1 MYHGIAFSSESDPSL
16 YTILLLI
23 DWPVTVPDWRR
34 VPSLLCFMLARRHV
48 LQLLCNFGLLC
59 QHPWIVQCIFVPVD
73 CGEVVLSVVC
83 ILERVQP
90 VVIFILIF
98 FMFVTGSV
106 PGFSSLFS
114 VFISVLGHLIKS
126 KISQGYSAFRSS
138 NLLLFTSHN
147 CKLHCVKK

>member
-1 MYHGIAFSSESDPSL
+1 MFSNC
-16 YTILLLI
+16 YAILDYCANI
-23 DWPVTVPDWRR
+23 RE
-34 VPSLLCFMLARRHV
+34 LCSVF
-48 LQLLCNFGLLC
+48 
-59 QHPWIVQCIFVPVD
+59 FVPVD

-90 VVIFILIF
+90 VVTFILFF

-126 KISQGYSAFRSS
+126 KISQGYSAFRRS